1 MLAHG
6 NACWTRGAGQHL
18 DARGPSRIR
27 TSQGPAPLRPRAR
40 ASARTA
46 LPPRER
52 VHRTDGFAHA
62 RALARVPTRKQADAT
77 LRQDVIGRHLPRSA
91 RVPRLTLGGRCGGS
105 ATNGLSKVQPP
116 REVHRAVVN
125 WSTEI
130 RDQSR
135 GAAERQHRWRC
146 GGAAAAEGAHEVSA
160 EARRASGVRAATRRG
175 VGGSLRRG
183 RRLGGTSLRRGSQ
196 TPPRQWRRTWGTAP
210 CSASARRPRLSI
222 RWS

>member
-1 MLAHG
+1 MGAREPAVLAHG

-105 ATNGLSKVQPP
+105 ATNGLSRCNR
-116 REVHRAVVN
+116 REGSSKFGVLR
-125 WSTEI
+125 
-130 RDQSR
+130 SR
-135 GAAERQHRWRC
+135 GPEQRSGGASTSLALRRRC
-146 GGAAAAEGAHEVSA
+146 G
-160 EARRASGVRAATRRG
+160 RRRCTRG
-175 VGGSLRRG
+175 
-183 RRLGGTSLRRGSQ
+183 
-196 TPPRQWRRTWGTAP
+196 
-210 CSASARRPRLSI
+210 
-222 RWS
+222 

>member
-1 MLAHG
+1 MGAREPAVLAHG

-105 ATNGLSKVQPP
+105 ATNGLSSATAATTGSSKFGVLIKGT
-116 REVHRAVVN
+116 RVEERRSVN
-125 WSTEI
+125 I
-130 RDQSR
+130 A
-135 GAAERQHRWRC
+135 GAAE
-146 GGAAAAEGAHEVSA
+146 A
-160 EARRASGVRAATRRG
+160 
-175 VGGSLRRG
+175 LRPQKVHK
-183 RRLGGTSLRRGSQ
+183 RL
-196 TPPRQWRRTWGTAP
+196 
-210 CSASARRPRLSI
+210 ARRPGVRPACVLRRVAGLAALSVAAGALVARL
-222 RWS
+222 

>member
-1 MLAHG
+1 MGAREPAVLAHG

-116 REVHRAVVN
+116 RVPQGSSKFGVLR
-125 WSTEI
+125 
-130 RDQSR
+130 SR
-135 GAAERQHRWRC
+135 GPEQRSGGASTSLALRRRC
-146 GGAAAAEGAHEVSA
+146 G
-160 EARRASGVRAATRRG
+160 RRRCTRG
-175 VGGSLRRG
+175 
-183 RRLGGTSLRRGSQ
+183 
-196 TPPRQWRRTWGTAP
+196 
-210 CSASARRPRLSI
+210 
-222 RWS
+222 